1 MLRKVESDL
10 PAKLC
15 PFPQFCKKKKNIIMT
30 NHYTFGIFESE
41 HNGILVN
48 SGLIPQRKALRIG
61 ESIKL

>member
-10 PAKLC
+10 PAILC
-15 PFPQFCKKKKNIIMT
+15 PFAFLQKEKNIIMV

-41 HNGILVN
+41 HNGLLVN

-61 ESIKL
+61 ESIKQ

>member
-15 PFPQFCKKKKNIIMT
+15 PFAFLQKKNIIMT

-48 SGLIPQRKALRIG
+48 SGLIPQRKALRIV
-61 ESIKL
+61 ESIEQ